1 MTTSTGKPNKR
12 PEETTK
18 VRRSQAPG
26 KTIESREN
34 QLIRLAYDL
43 AERKI
48 RNGTATAQEV
58 TYFLKMGSVVSQLEK
73 AKLEKENQ
81 LLEAKT
87 QSLQSQKAVEELY
100 KKAMAA
106 FRTYSGQEDIPDEN
120 D

>member
-1 MTTSTGKPNKR
+1 MTKSTGKPNER

-26 KTIESREN
+26 KTIASREN

-58 TYFLKMGSVVSQLEK
+58 TYFLKMGSVLAQLEK

-87 QSLQSQKAVEELY
+87 ESLHSRKKIEELY
-100 KKAMAA
+100 TKAMAA
-106 FRTYSGQEDIPDEN
+106 FKTYSGQEEIPDE
-120 D
+120 DE